1 MKRHLFGLIAFVS
14 FGLLVLTAM
23 KHGSDPGLQVAA
35 SIKSAAPTQNA
46 GQLKVDMDFGKMP
59 LYFIAN
65 QGQMDG
71 RVAYSVQGK
80 DKTLYF
86 TQEGLTIAL
95 NGPRK
100 TGEDLLRID
109 SKSKGIEHLPV
120 KDEKGQRRE
129 LHNGDS
135 SAKSYIERWVVKL
148 DFVGPNRDVKLVGLE
163 KTEALISYFRG
174 KPGDWKTGLSTYSKI
189 VYPDLWP
196 GIDLAYYGNIN
207 QLKYEFIVHPG
218 ADPSQI
224 QLAYRGITGVSVT
237 EDGRLEIM
245 TPLGSFHDGVP
256 IAYQE
261 VGGKKVDVAL
271 AYNLEELGKE
281 STVDDP
287 RGPARENCP
296 YNYGFKVGP
305 YDRTIPLFL
314 DPMILIYCGYIGG
327 SNDDY
332 GLNMAIGGSGNAY
345 VTGYTFSDQSSFPT
359 IAGPDLTHNGSDDAF
374 VVKVNAAGTG
384 LVYCGFIGGSNDDI
398 GVAIAV
404 DSSGNA
410 YVAGLTASNESSF
423 PVTVGPGL
431 TYNGGDWDAFVA
443 KVNAAGTELTYC
455 GYIGGLSVDWANRIA
470 VDSSGNAYVSGDTS
484 SDQSSFPVTVG
495 PDLTQNGSHD
505 AFVVKINAAGT
516 GLTYCGYIG
525 GLNEDWA
532 NGIAVDSSGN
542 AYVAGKTSSDQT
554 SFPVAVGPDLT
565 YNGGD
570 WDAFVAKVNAAG
582 TGLNYCGY
590 IGGSGDDY
598 GYGVALDSLGNA
610 YVVGTTYSDQ
620 GSFPVTVGPDL
631 TFNGIVDG
639 FVAKIAAFSKDDLLG
654 TWSTQGVYF
663 RNSDTGA
670 WTKLG
675 SAATMIT
682 AGDLDGDGV
691 DDLIGI
697 WPTQGGV
704 WIKYSKTSAWS
715 KLSSTADWIAVGDM
729 NGDGRCDLLGTW
741 AGQGVY
747 YRNSISGVWVKMST
761 PATKITAGDLDG
773 DWIDD
778 LIGIWPTQGGVWVK
792 YSKTGGW
799 SNLSSTAD
807 WIGAGDMNGDGRADF
822 LGTWAGQGVYYR
834 NSVGGAWVKMSSP
847 ATQIV
852 AGQID
857 DDLCDDLLGM
867 WPSQG
872 GVWVKYSKTSGWS
885 KLSSTADWISAG
897 KMRLL
902 GMLGG
907 IFEPAAPVGGFA
919 LGPSYQGTFE
929 DLSEQGP
936 LGVEFRPVEQ
946 RNTVVGMALDKV
958 KQRERRPGPGE
969 PGFACVVERNLM
981 PQEDLDKEQPKQR
994 GFRPTR
1000 RNRR

>member
-35 SIKSAAPTQNA
+35 SIKSAPPAQNA
-46 GQLKVDMDFGKMP
+46 GNLQVDVEFGKMP
-59 LYFIAN
+59 LYFVAN
-65 QGQMDG
+65 QGQLD
-71 RVAYSVQGK
+71 RQVAYYVQGR

-86 TQEGLTIAL
+86 TPEGVTIAL

-135 SAKSYIERWVVKL
+135 SGKSYIERWVVKL

-443 KVNAAGTELTYC
+443 KVNAAGTELAYC
-455 GYIGGLSVDWANRIA
+455 GYIGGS
-470 VDSSGNAYVSGDTS
+470 S
-484 SDQSSFPVTVG
+484 SDS
-495 PDLTQNGSHD
+495 
-505 AFVVKINAAGT
+505 
-516 GLTYCGYIG
+516 G
-525 GLNEDWA
+525 GV
-532 NGIAVDSSGN
+532 IAVDSSGN

-946 RNTVVGMALDKV
+946 RNTVVGLVIDNV

-969 PGFACVVERNLM
+969 SGFICSVQKNIIPKEESERD
-981 PQEDLDKEQPKQR
+981 QDRAKR
-994 GFRPTR
+994 TSA
-1000 RNRR
+1000 NRRIQRRQ